1 MGLPAERRCHPM
13 WRLPSY
19 FQVKHKEHASLGG
32 KNTEFLCVVKADCL
46 PRSNEQGCSV
56 SQEVSSKPPRRMA
69 LTQGRMTQDP
79 GLEAWESFSEVS
91 EEESDVAFSLAGGE
105 TGKGAFGL
113 DFLRCQPSQGTLCH
127 VERPAGWDQT
137 AASRSREAAGGSY
150 PRAVERVLPL
160 VSGHIFSWTGCP
172 LSSVPSR
179 CRCYTTRRQG
189 GPSRSSLPPISSPQS
204 CDPSGDSQPCGSCL
218 SSVLSSS

>member
-1 MGLPAERRCHPM
+1 M

-32 KNTEFLCVVKADCL
+32 KNTELLCVVKADCL

-56 SQEVSSKPPRRMA
+56 SQEVSSKPQHRMA

-91 EEESDVAFSLAGGE
+91 EEESDAAFSLVGGE
-105 TGKGAFGL
+105 TGKRAFGL

-137 AASRSREAAGGSY
+137 AAIRSREAAGGSY

-160 VSGHIFSWTGCP
+160 VTGHIFSRTGCP

-179 CRCYTTRRQG
+179 CRSYTTRRQR
-189 GPSRSSLPPISSPQS
+189 PSRSSLPPFSSPQS
-204 CDPSGDSQPCGSCL
+204 CDSGGDSQPCGSCL